1 MTPLLLSDNIN
12 IASAAGTWLGALFA
26 GVGLIAIISQIRAL
40 AITLVRS
47 RKFLMVRSAGDWAIL
62 IPTRNM
68 PEHGLVEGVAPCFQG
83 WLQRAYREDLT
94 ISMTWDYRKGGGTS
108 GWSNLFAHA
117 GINPLDL
124 INYGGPEARMFPA
137 VSGNLGPGEAPRL
150 ADMVFEGGRVS
161 YGFTRN
167 EFTAL
172 LIICG
177 FRISEFS
184 ISGLTSS
191 TGFLGTMDLVERG
204 PFSQL
209 GRFDPHDGC
218 RHITEDLERYVN
230 KLPVQRCIDYSLG
243 ILRTPKRGGRRIII
257 PAATSAESDGP
268 AGLCAWTA
276 WPSAAQLDQIKYT
289 LEQFLSISGADILE
303 YSIETTVDIEYER
316 ETMERVNPDFSLG
329 MEKIHQT
336 VLVAHALAALQP
348 WGLLP
353 VLPTHFAEAFKP
365 LIAPFVGSRLET
377 VTVLQERM
385 CDMRLKPLPGW
396 DTIEQQAMA
405 LSQMGNI
412 KTSFFSASNSPCRQY
427 FKAMNMVFDA
437 YRLPLAD
444 VRNKLAAIAV
454 SKLLEGD
461 KISELFVDNMAIHLG
476 HGQLPAKIPDWA
488 VSVYAA
494 YLWGWLNDYI
504 PMDFSF
510 RSKFNRRIF
519 LE

>member
-1 MTPLLLSDNIN
+1 
-12 IASAAGTWLGALFA
+12 
-26 GVGLIAIISQIRAL
+26 
-40 AITLVRS
+40 
-47 RKFLMVRSAGDWAIL
+47 
-62 IPTRNM
+62 
-68 PEHGLVEGVAPCFQG
+68 
-83 WLQRAYREDLT
+83 
-94 ISMTWDYRKGGGTS
+94 
-108 GWSNLFAHA
+108 
-117 GINPLDL
+117 
-124 INYGGPEARMFPA
+124 
-137 VSGNLGPGEAPRL
+137 
-150 ADMVFEGGRVS
+150 
-161 YGFTRN
+161 
-167 EFTAL
+167 
-172 LIICG
+172 
-177 FRISEFS
+177 
-184 ISGLTSS
+184 
-191 TGFLGTMDLVERG
+191 MDLVERG

-268 AGLCAWTA
+268 AGFCAWMA

-289 LEQFLSISGADILE
+289 LEQLLSISGADILE

-365 LIAPFVGSRLET
+365 FIAPFVGSRLET

-405 LSQMGNI
+405 LSQMGDI

-444 VRNKLAAIAV
+444 VRNKLAAIAA

-461 KISELFVDNMAIHLG
+461 KLSELFVDNMAIHLG

-488 VSVYAA
+488 ISLSQGSALLGHRLEDQRLAEEEQSWNALADGMRAVGELMQSHKADGPFVLGAQPTYTGFFIAGSLQSA
-494 YLWGWLNDYI
+494 RVVHESGFHRISKYPGYKEIYEACLPY
-504 PMDFSF
+504 MD
-510 RSKFNRRIF
+510 KKD
-519 LE
+519 